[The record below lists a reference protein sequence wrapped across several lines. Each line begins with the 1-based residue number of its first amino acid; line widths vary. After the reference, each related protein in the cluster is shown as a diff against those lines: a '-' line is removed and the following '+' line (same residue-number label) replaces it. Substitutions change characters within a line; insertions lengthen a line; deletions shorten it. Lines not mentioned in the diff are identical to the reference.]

1 MNQPQT
7 SIKTEAEEQAYR
19 DNVERNDLRKKV
31 DRAAGLYNDL
41 LTGPGRWREFLE
53 KTHAELFKR
62 WPDIYDAI
70 IDARRWENPVH
81 FNGSFAEKVAR
92 AKPLPAISTV
102 GQMERVICRALVM
115 LSLPEADREK
125 LIKQAYDEE
134 REAMRLSEEANVR
147 KLGVDD
153 LDISKIKF
161 EL

>member
-62 WPDIYDAI
+62 WPDIHDAI
-70 IDARRWENPVH
+70 IDARRWENPCN

-92 AKPLPAISTV
+92 AKPLPAITTV

-115 LSLPEADREK
+115 LSLPHDERER
-125 LIKQAYDEE
+125 LIKEAYTEE
-134 REAMRLSEEANVR
+134 AEMKRLLDKAAEQRLSVADV
-147 KLGVDD
+147 
-153 LDISKIKF
+153 DISSIRF
-161 EL
+161 EV